1 MVTDTEFIV
10 GLELFRGWSW
20 NGGRH
25 GSKHNKVR
33 KKRKEGYR
41 RQEKIRKR
49 IKRSLTKGRLSEEE
63 RKTAK
68 TPRIDT

>member
-33 KKRKEGYR
+33 EKRKEGYR
-41 RQEKIRKR
+41 SQEKIRKR
-49 IKRSLTKGRLSEEE
+49 IKRSLT
-63 RKTAK
+63 
-68 TPRIDT
+68 